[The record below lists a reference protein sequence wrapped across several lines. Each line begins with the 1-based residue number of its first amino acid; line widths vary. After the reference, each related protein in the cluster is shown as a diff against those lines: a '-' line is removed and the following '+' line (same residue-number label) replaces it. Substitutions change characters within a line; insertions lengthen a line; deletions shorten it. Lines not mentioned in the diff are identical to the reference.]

1 MLLFLVLNFYLYGNT
16 APMKTVTLFFLL
28 IVSTTGYSQNTVDVL
43 PIDIQIKTAVLPA
56 PEEDKLGA
64 MVYGYNAQ
72 GELVVLR
79 EGSNNLVCIGD
90 NPNKEGISV
99 SCYSKRLEP
108 FMARGRALNRE
119 GKSQVERMKIRG
131 DEVASGQ
138 LVMPKEPS
146 MLYIYFGSD
155 EDYNKET
162 GALANG
168 RFRYVIYTP
177 FATAES
183 TGLPIKPHAPGM
195 PWLMDPGT
203 HRAHIMVGPF

>member
-1 MLLFLVLNFYLYGNT
+1 
-16 APMKTVTLFFLL
+16 MKTVSTFLL
-28 IVSTTGYSQNTVDVL
+28 IFFCTLGFSQNNKGVL
-43 PIDIQIKTAVLPA
+43 PNDIQIKTAVLPA
-56 PEEDKLGA
+56 PEVDKEGA
-64 MVYGYNAQ
+64 MVYGYNAE

-108 FMARGRALNRE
+108 FMARGRALNSE
-119 GKSQVERMKIRG
+119 GKSQEERMKIRG
-131 DEVASGQ
+131 DEIASGQ

-162 GALANG
+162 GVLANG

>member
-1 MLLFLVLNFYLYGNT
+1 MNFYLYRKT
-16 APMKTVTLFFLL
+16 IPMRTVPIFLL
-28 IVSTTGYSQNTVDVL
+28 LFVCTAGYSQNKMDVL
-43 PIDIQIKTAVLPA
+43 PEDIQIKTAVLPA
-56 PEEDKLGA
+56 PEDDKEGA

-90 NPNKEGISV
+90 NPSKDGISV

-108 FMARGRALNRE
+108 FMARGRALNSQ
-119 GKSQVERMKIRG
+119 GKSQEERMKIRG
-131 DEVASGQ
+131 EEVASGK

-168 RFRYVIYTP
+168 SFRYVIYTP

-183 TGLPIKPHAPGM
+183 TGVPTTRDAPGM

-203 HRAHIMVGPF
+203 HRAHIMVGPFN

>member
-1 MLLFLVLNFYLYGNT
+1 MNFYLYRKT
-16 APMKTVTLFFLL
+16 IPMRTVPIFLL
-28 IVSTTGYSQNTVDVL
+28 LFVCTAGYSQNKMDVL
-43 PIDIQIKTAVLPA
+43 PEDIQIKTAVLPA
-56 PEEDKLGA
+56 PEDDKEGA

-90 NPNKEGISV
+90 NPSKDGISV

-108 FMARGRALNRE
+108 FMARGRALNSQ
-119 GKSQVERMKIRG
+119 GKSQEERMKLRG
-131 DEVASGQ
+131 EEVASGK

-168 RFRYVIYTP
+168 SFRYVIYTP

-183 TGLPIKPHAPGM
+183 TGLPTKPHAPGM

-203 HRAHIMVGPF
+203 HRAHIMVGPFN

>member
-1 MLLFLVLNFYLYGNT
+1 
-16 APMKTVTLFFLL
+16 MKTVSIVLLFFVY
-28 IVSTTGYSQNTVDVL
+28 IAGFSQDNMAIL
-43 PIDIQIKTAVLPA
+43 PNDIQIKTAVLPA
-56 PEEDKLGA
+56 PEEDKAGA

-79 EGSNNLVCIGD
+79 EGTNNLVCIGD

-108 FMARGRALNRE
+108 FMARGRELNSE
-119 GKSQVERMKIRG
+119 GKSQAERMKIRG

-162 GALANG
+162 GVLANG
-168 RFRYVIYTP
+168 RYRYVIYTP

>member
-1 MLLFLVLNFYLYGNT
+1 MLFLVLNFYLYRNT
-16 APMKTVTLFFLL
+16 TPMKTVSVFLL
-28 IVSTTGYSQNTVDVL
+28 LLVCSAGYSQNNVEIL
-43 PIDIQIKTAVLPA
+43 PKEIQIKTAVLPA
-56 PEEDKLGA
+56 PENDKEGT

-90 NPNKEGISV
+90 NPSKEGISV

-108 FMARGRALNRE
+108 FMARGRALTNE
-119 GKSQVERMKIRG
+119 GKSQEERMKIRG
-131 DEVASGQ
+131 EEVASGK

-155 EDYNKET
+155 EDYDKET

-203 HRAHIMVGPF
+203 HRAHIMVGPFN

>member
-1 MLLFLVLNFYLYGNT
+1 
-16 APMKTVTLFFLL
+16 MKTVSIVLLFFVY
-28 IVSTTGYSQNTVDVL
+28 IAGFSQDNMAIL
-43 PIDIQIKTAVLPA
+43 PNDIQIKTAVLPA
-56 PEEDKLGA
+56 PEEDKAGA

-79 EGSNNLVCIGD
+79 EGSNNLVCIAD
-90 NPNKEGISV
+90 NPNKEGINV

-108 FMARGRALNRE
+108 FMARGRALNKE
-119 GKSQVERMKIRG
+119 GKSQAERMKIRG
-131 DEVASGQ
+131 DEVASGK

-155 EDYNKET
+155 ENYDKET
-162 GALANG
+162 GDLANG